1 MSIYM
6 AHTDQL
12 ALPEAAHR
20 DKRSFELLRVWI
32 ADQDQHISLRVGVW
46 KDPSHWG
53 IMLADLAGHIANT
66 FEQAEGLT
74 HVQALKSIQ
83 LAFNAELA
91 EPTGEPTGEIE

>member
-1 MSIYM
+1 MSQ
-6 AHTDQL
+6 TDQL
-12 ALPEAAHR
+12 AIPDIAR
-20 DKRSFELLRVWI
+20 KDQRSFELLRVWI
-32 ADQDQHISLRVGVW
+32 AENDQHISLRVGVW

-74 HVQALKSIQ
+74 HELALKSIQ

-91 EPTGEPTGEIE
+91 EPTGEATGEIE